1 LRRERFSLISIWD
14 SNSQS
19 GNSVVD
25 ADDLRARAK
34 ILEDLVVMISD
45 PIAAERTRRT
55 AARYRQEADNLE
67 KTRPPDP
74 ENTS

>member
-1 LRRERFSLISIWD
+1 VI
-14 SNSQS
+14 N
-19 GNSVVD
+19 

-34 ILEDLVVMISD
+34 MLEDLVVMISD

-55 AARYRQEADNLE
+55 AARYRQEADELE

-74 ENTS
+74 